1 MCTLTRVDLAILVDF
16 YLDQQFRGAKS
27 DVFVKQKLKVAER
40 LLVWGNG

>member
-16 YLDQQFRGAKS
+16 YLDQQSRGTKS